1 MRGMEKAAAMEEMNL
16 QILEMEGNIARL
28 MNQLADMQ
36 PIQQAIRQTGQIFQ
50 DNFVQAFDDI
60 VTGSK
65 SAKTAFK
72 DMAKQI
78 LRDIARMISR
88 LMVQY
93 MLMQLMNMIM
103 PGSSVAGSAGGG
115 FSTSA
120 TQAVGPTLA
129 GGGGHDSIMDMI
141 DSMPGGRYGGVM
153 KPPAGYRSG
162 GIADGPSAGY
172 PAMLHGREAV
182 VPLPHGDKIPVELKG
197 GGSQQNNVGVTVN
210 INRDGSS
217 ETSTD
222 SDGQN
227 GEKLGNLIAATVRKE
242 LLNEKRAGGLLS
254 AYGV

>member
-1 MRGMEKAAAMEEMNL
+1 
-16 QILEMEGNIARL
+16 
-28 MNQLADMQ
+28 
-36 PIQQAIRQTGQIFQ
+36 
-50 DNFVQAFDDI
+50 
-60 VTGSK
+60 
-65 SAKTAFK
+65 
-72 DMAKQI
+72 
-78 LRDIARMISR
+78 
-88 LMVQY
+88 
-93 MLMQLMNMIM
+93 MQLMNMIM
-103 PGSSVAGSAGGG
+103 PGASIPGSAGGG

-129 GGGGHDSIMDMI
+129 GGGGHDSIMNMI

-162 GIADGPSAGY
+162 GIADGPSTGY